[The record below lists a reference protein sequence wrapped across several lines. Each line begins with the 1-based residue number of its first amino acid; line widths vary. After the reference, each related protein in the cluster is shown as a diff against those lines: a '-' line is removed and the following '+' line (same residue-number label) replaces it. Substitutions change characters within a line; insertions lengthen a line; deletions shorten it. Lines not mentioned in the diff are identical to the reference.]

1 MRELEERG
9 EGGRRRIRSPVRED
23 YKDFSVLR
31 CRDPLS
37 PCRLVEDHRDSS
49 AESVWSEWSY
59 PGYEVQ
65 SVEQRL
71 LALEGD
77 KQCLQLQ
84 MTAMSDKLLSH
95 HHKVTDLQQ
104 SLQQKTDDLAITED
118 QVQEELLSRSAL
130 ETKKLE
136 LMTEISGL
144 KLKQTE
150 LEKENSDLRRRLQH
164 LNLSDSLNNNSTD
177 VSSKNEVIFERDL
190 TPSRGAT
197 NYFQKPGGVSRHSTS
212 LKTKAG

>member
-1 MRELEERG
+1 M
-9 EGGRRRIRSPVRED
+9 RED

-37 PCRLVEDHRDSS
+37 PCRLVEDHRESS
-49 AESVWSEWSY
+49 TESVWSDWSY
-59 PGYEVQ
+59 PGCE
-65 SVEQRL
+65 VEQRL

-104 SLQQKTDDLAITED
+104 SLQQKTEDLAITED

-130 ETKKLE
+130 ETRKLE

-164 LNLSDSLNNNSTD
+164 LNNNSRD
-177 VSSKNEVIFERDL
+177 VSSQNEVIFERDL